1 MEKHK
6 NLRSTL
12 LVIVISVLTACS
24 SSPSKNNEI
33 TTNKIQDHSKVNKVY
48 FAGFALSG
56 DNQSSKINFPYT
68 FSLMNE
74 KVDRGMS
81 KLDIDA
87 QNAIKLIKNPN
98 LQIITSELGDYKKDQ
113 GISAAVVIDSEDVS
127 QEVIG
132 GHVKIVVTLRG
143 QIVAFNF
150 KEMKVIGSYPLT
162 AELID
167 AKDRKLSEQE
177 VASSVKQLYGSFI
190 RELVDRFNKISIN
203 TDYTRGIQIK
213 NIVIPN
219 DIAKSIQKSNQSTK
233 DIQTF
238 VARNFEKYLSIN
250 QNVAILPFTKDQSVG
265 GRLSA
270 RFSNGEIYNLE
281 IPSPDYTIS
290 LELKKMK
297 SVPVTSN
304 SVEDVYGYLNIMN
317 IKAEQPEMKKT
328 YLDFDVR
335 YVLPVTIPKS
345 MTDHDDRAHYLE
357 SIIQLVNTF
366 SKQVTLQDSDWLDT
380 WVETGK
386 KEPKDEQIVQFLDVI
401 NKCK

>member
-1 MEKHK
+1 
-6 NLRSTL
+6 
-12 LVIVISVLTACS
+12 
-24 SSPSKNNEI
+24 
-33 TTNKIQDHSKVNKVY
+33 
-48 FAGFALSG
+48 
-56 DNQSSKINFPYT
+56 
-68 FSLMNE
+68 MNE

-177 VASSVKQLYGSFI
+177 VAASVKQLYGSFI

-297 SVPVTSN
+297 SVSVTSN
-304 SVEDVYGYLNIMN
+304 SVEDVYGYLSIMN

-357 SIIQLVNTF
+357 STIQLVNTF